1 MLIMLRAV
9 RSNCII
15 TPLLGNLESPTLE
28 RVAAAQRQQIVNYVN
43 SAPLTIADVSAATTA
58 ISASLFPAME
68 KEALIQ
74 ALADS
79 MVTTTAQKATKFQNW
94 ESMWEFMPEGV
105 WESEGTPA
113 FATNALQF
121 LIGAGLRKPSEGTF
135 RAMAVGFLLGGEDKG
150 TAMAYDANQRQASLN
165 MVKNWFRNEA
175 GAFNNVV
182 SLVYELPHKPQL
194 LQRSLAEELYG
205 EQAAP
210 GKNRLANV
218 DFQTML
224 SNTRCR
230 KNKTPYLGNT
240 QPAVTWQGIEALLSQ
255 LAIGQQTTTPPPA
268 LTGFRI
274 RPHAI
279 ANVAA
284 SPVVPWSQHM
294 STPQRPASSTSSPSL
309 PASTPQHL
317 ALLPHAALQA
327 PATSPLQLVH

>member
-15 TPLLGNLESPTLE
+15 TPLLGSLQSPTLE
-28 RVAAAQRQQIVNYVN
+28 RVAAAQRVQIVNFIN
-43 SAPLTIADVSAATTA
+43 STPLTIADVSATTTA
-58 ISASLFPAME
+58 ISVSLFPAME
-68 KEALIQ
+68 KEAIIQ
-74 ALADS
+74 ALADA
-79 MVTTTAQKATKFQNW
+79 MVTTTAQKVTKFQNW
-94 ESMWEFMPEGV
+94 EKMWEFMPERV
-105 WESEGTPA
+105 WESEGTPE
-113 FATNALQF
+113 FAAKALQF
-121 LIGAGLRKPSEGTF
+121 LICAGLRKPSEGTF
-135 RAMAVGFLLGGEDKG
+135 RAMVVGFLLGGEDKG
-150 TAMAYDANQRQASLN
+150 TAMTYDANQRQASLT
-165 MVKNWFRNEA
+165 MVKNWFRSEVA
-175 GAFNNVV
+175 PYNNVV
-182 SLVYELPHKPQL
+182 SVVYELPHKPQL

-268 LTGFRI
+268 LTGIQI

-294 STPQRPASSTSSPSL
+294 STPQRPGSSTSS
-309 PASTPQHL
+309 TPL
-317 ALLPHAALQA
+317 ALPPPGALQD
-327 PATSPLQLVH
+327 PATSPLQQVH

>member
-1 MLIMLRAV
+1 MLRAV

-68 KEALIQ
+68 KEAIIQ
-74 ALADS
+74 AFADS
-79 MVTTTAQKATKFQNW
+79 MVTTNAQKATKFQNW
-94 ESMWEFMPEGV
+94 ERMWEFMPEEV
-105 WESEGTPA
+105 WESEGTPQ
-113 FATNALQF
+113 FALNAMKF
-121 LIGAGLRKPSEGTF
+121 LIRAGLRKPSEGTF

-165 MVKNWFRNEA
+165 MVKGWFRNEA
-175 GAFNNVV
+175 AAYNNVV
-182 SLVYELPHKPQL
+182 SVVYELPHKPQL

-255 LAIGQQTTTPPPA
+255 LAIGQQTMTPPPA
-268 LTGFRI
+268 LTGLHFN
-274 RPHAI
+274 RPAVG
-279 ANVAA
+279 NVTA
-284 SPVVPWSQHM
+284 SPVVPWSQCM
-294 STPQRPASSTSSPSL
+294 STPQKSDSSTSSPAL
-309 PASTPQHL
+309 PAPTPQHL
-317 ALLPHAALQA
+317 ALVPQSAFQD
-327 PATSPLQLVH
+327 PETSPLQQVH